1 MDRGTGRHWSV
12 AEAGPLP
19 AASRGSRPVTPT
31 DHADAGTQ
39 DAAESPATELET
51 LLAVL
56 AHDIR
61 SPLHTLG
68 LSCELLGSR
77 IDATDD
83 TAARQLDTMQY
94 TIRQIRRLV
103 DDVLTMAA
111 LRDPG
116 SMQGPAQCAVR
127 PVLRQA
133 IEDHRALAEANGI
146 GLSLHLPGAECEALI
161 HRQSLL
167 RVLSNLL
174 SNAIRFTSHGRVE
187 VHAETFHRE
196 LRVAV
201 RDSGRGI
208 PPEQLKDILHGDPLR
223 RHDEDGSGG
232 MGLYIVRRLVAAY
245 GGGVSAESVEGSG
258 STFTF
263 ILPLAGPAEDPSTG
277 TVNASLDPE
286 HQPCTR

>member
-1 MDRGTGRHWSV
+1 MNRGARRRWSV
-12 AEAGPLP
+12 GEAGPVP
-19 AASRGSRPVTPT
+19 PTGGGSHPLTPT
-31 DHADAGTQ
+31 GGTDAGPREAT
-39 DAAESPATELET
+39 ESPATELET

-68 LSCELLGSR
+68 LSCQLLVSR
-77 IDATDD
+77 IDGADD
-83 TAARQLDTMQY
+83 TAARQLDIMQY
-94 TIRQIRRLV
+94 TIRQITRLV

-111 LRDPG
+111 LRNPG
-116 SMQGPAQCAVR
+116 RMQGLARCAVQ

-133 IEDHRALAEANGI
+133 IEDHRALAEANDI
-146 GLSLHLPGAECEALI
+146 ALSLHLPEAECEALI

-174 SNAIRFTSHGRVE
+174 SNAIRFTPRGRVE
-187 VHAETFHRE
+187 VHAETVHGE

-201 RDSGRGI
+201 RDSGCGV
-208 PPEQLKDILHGDPLR
+208 PPEQLMDILHGDPL
-223 RHDEDGSGG
+223 HHHHQDVSGG

-245 GGGVSAESVEGSG
+245 GGEVSAESIEGAG

-263 ILPLAGPAEDPSTG
+263 VLPLAAPAEDPSAG
-277 TVNASLDPE
+277 SIDASRDPE
-286 HQPCTR
+286 HQT

>member
-1 MDRGTGRHWSV
+1 MERATRRHWSAGE
-12 AEAGPLP
+12 AESLP
-19 AASRGSRPVTPT
+19 PTSRFSRPLTPT
-31 DHADAGTQ
+31 FHSDTATR

-77 IDATDD
+77 IYARDD
-83 TAARQLDTMQY
+83 TAARQLDVMQY
-94 TIRQIRRLV
+94 TIRQIERLV

-111 LRDPG
+111 LRNPG
-116 SMQGPAQCAVR
+116 GMQGSARCAVR

-146 GLSLHLPGAECEALI
+146 SLSLHLPEAECEALI

-174 SNAIRFTSHGRVE
+174 SNAIRFTPHGSVE
-187 VHAETFHRE
+187 VHANTLHRE
-196 LRVAV
+196 LRVTV
-201 RDSGRGI
+201 RDNGSGI
-208 PPEQLKDILHGDPLR
+208 PPEQLEDILHGDPLS
-223 RHDEDGSGG
+223 HPGQDGSGG
-232 MGLYIVRRLVAAY
+232 MGLYIVRRLVAAC
-245 GGGVSAESVEGSG
+245 GGGISAESVEGTG
-258 STFTF
+258 SAFTF
-263 ILPLAGPAEDPSTG
+263 IVPLAGPADDLSPG
-277 TVNASLDPE
+277 TSGASLDPE
-286 HQPCTR
+286 HQP

>member
-1 MDRGTGRHWSV
+1 MDRGTRRHWSGGE
-12 AEAGPLP
+12 AESLP
-19 AASRGSRPVTPT
+19 APSRFSRPLTPT
-31 DHADAGTQ
+31 FQADAGTR
-39 DAAESPATELET
+39 DAAESPATEIET

-68 LSCELLGSR
+68 LSCELLVSR

-83 TAARQLDTMQY
+83 TAARQLDVMQY
-94 TIRQIRRLV
+94 TIRQIKRLI

-111 LRDPG
+111 LRNPE
-116 SMQGPAQCAVR
+116 SMEGPARCAVR

-133 IEDHRALAEANGI
+133 IEDHRALAEASGI
-146 GLSLHLPGAECEALI
+146 GLSLHLPEAECEALI

-174 SNAIRFTSHGRVE
+174 SNAIRFTPHGGVE
-187 VHAETFHRE
+187 VQVETLHRE

-201 RDSGRGI
+201 RDSGCGI
-208 PPEQLKDILHGDPLR
+208 PPHRLKDILHGDPLR
-223 RHDEDGSGG
+223 HHHHDGSGG
-232 MGLYIVRRLVAAY
+232 TGLYIVRRLVAAY
-245 GGGVSAESVEGSG
+245 GGGVSAESIEGSG

-263 ILPLAGPAEDPSTG
+263 ILPLAGPAEDPSPG
-277 TVNASLDPE
+277 TIDASLDTE
-286 HQPCTR
+286 HQP